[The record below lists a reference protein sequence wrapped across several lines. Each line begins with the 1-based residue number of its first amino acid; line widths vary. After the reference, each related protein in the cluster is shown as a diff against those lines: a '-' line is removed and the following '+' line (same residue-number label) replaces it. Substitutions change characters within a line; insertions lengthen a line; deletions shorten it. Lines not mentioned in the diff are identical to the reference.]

1 MKTCQNCGNV
11 FDDSFKFCTRCGTQ
25 YIEQPAPQPQQTP
38 PTQYSQQSQYS
49 NQQYNQYSQPYRQPT
64 YVAPADPP
72 MTLGQWVGTI
82 LLTQCLGI
90 ISIILLFVWGFS
102 NDVPLAKKNYCR
114 AMLIF
119 EAIALGVVILIMI
132 FMFSIVATG
141 AGLGMSG
148 AFVD

>member
-11 FDDSFKFCTRCGTQ
+11 FDDNFKFCTRCGTQ
-25 YIEQPAPQPQQTP
+25 YIEQPAPQPQQPAQQTP
-38 PTQYSQQSQYS
+38 PAQYNQYS
-49 NQQYNQYSQPYRQPT
+49 NPYSQPYRQPT
-64 YVAPADPP
+64 YTAPADPP

-102 NDVPLAKKNYCR
+102 NDVPLSKKNYCR

-148 AFVD
+148 AFAD